1 MTVNELTEG
10 LISIQREANNKQ
22 DELRKQFAKGHNTIK
37 VGDIITDHYHTI
49 KVERMNIYGHPVP
62 FMRYYGIELTK
73 KGDEKKRQPYP
84 QRPMLQ
90 TEVRIVNGK
99 PYRFTTDDLK

>member
-10 LISIQREANNKQ
+10 LIGIQREANHKQ
-22 DELRKQFAKGHNTIK
+22 DELREQFAKGHNNIK

-49 KVERMNIYGHPVP
+49 KVERMNVCGYPVP

-73 KGDEKKRQPYP
+73 KGEEKKRQPYP

-90 TEVRIVNGK
+90 TEVRIMNGK
-99 PYRFTTDDLK
+99 PYRFISDDLK